1 MSGYGITPEE
11 MAKAAV
17 DIDNIN
23 EESQNALSSLRG
35 ALEPISHSWKGQAAR
50 AFATLIERYDADAR
64 KLHDALGGISEQL
77 KASNAAYVQQEE
89 ASSSSLSNISNVL
102 GG

>member
-17 DIDNIN
+17 DVDNIN
-23 EESQNALSSLRG
+23 EESQNALNSLRS
-35 ALEPISHSWKGQAAR
+35 ALDPLRDNWKGVASR
-50 AFATLIERYDADAR
+50 AFATLMDRYNADAA
-64 KLHDALGGISEQL
+64 KLHDALAGISEQL

-89 ASSSSLSNISNVL
+89 ESSQSLSNISNVL